1 MMKDLDALHKNVYLE
16 TERRRLAR
24 DRARSTTTFLPHF
37 HIGEYVLTAHVF
49 PDEND
54 RWQGPFVI
62 VGTVHALVYAV
73 RLVGHADDAAYERE
87 VHASRMRLFADSL
100 LAVTDELIEQSV
112 HDLQWYEI
120 EEFVAIRIDPDDEKI
135 LQLNVKWL
143 GFSTAENTW
152 ESLDVIARDRKRL
165 VLSYLTKL
173 KRKSRLVKAKIRQLR
188 TRAKVGSN

>member
-1 MMKDLDALHKNVYLE
+1 MSFAAGGRDHSSSWALF
-16 TERRRLAR
+16 T
-24 DRARSTTTFLPHF
+24 RSSTSC
-37 HIGEYVLTAHVF
+37 G
-49 PDEND
+49 
-54 RWQGPFVI
+54 W
-62 VGTVHALVYAV
+62 
-73 RLVGHADDAAYERE
+73 RE
-87 VHASRMRLFADSL
+87 VQASRMRLFADSL

-120 EEFVAIRIDPDDEKI
+120 EKFVAIRIDPDDEKL